1 MMNLEQLKE
10 YLTENKVVFELQ
22 EHEEP
27 LAGAKDAAKYFDAE
41 LVTAVYAINTER
53 GLAAMVVNASRTSM
67 DTESINYVLGYK
79 VSGMADPK
87 IVKQATGYEAKFL
100 PLIGHGL
107 PILFD
112 KGMTIHDYIYGSTGD
127 PNHTIK
133 LRPEDV
139 IRLNTMLAFVE

>member
-1 MMNLEQLKE
+1 MINLKQLKE
-10 YLTENKVVFELQ
+10 YLAENKVVFELQ

-27 LAGAKDAAKYFDAE
+27 LTRAKDAAKYFDAE
-41 LVTAVYAINTER
+41 LVAAVYVINTER
-53 GLAAMVVNASRTSM
+53 GLAAMVVNAGRDSM

-79 VSGMADPK
+79 VKGMANPK
-87 IVKQATGYEAKFL
+87 IVKQATGYEARFL

-127 PNHTIK
+127 PRYTIK

-139 IRLNTMLAFVE
+139 IRLNNMLAFVE